1 MYSPFILAIVGLA
14 VLLTGAGVWSLRWA
28 RLQIVAAVLC
38 VPVLLLPAACSV
50 VALRDWVALAVPPGI
65 VAAIVTVAVG
75 SFRVRF
81 SGDAKLVAWAVV
93 GLAVVLTF
101 VMRCKTAIG

>member
-1 MYSPFILAIVGLA
+1 MLLAWIGAPALVICA
-14 VLLTGAGVWSLRWA
+14 VLPPTLVRS
-28 RLQIVAAVLC
+28 
-38 VPVLLLPAACSV
+38 
-50 VALRDWVALAVPPGI
+50 WVALAVPPGI